1 MEETAKDYELLCI
14 LSPKFEGED
23 LDKAKNNISEIVG
36 KLEGIISFK
45 ESSKKPLAYP
55 INKEKQGVF
64 LISQVSIIP
73 EKLIE
78 LSKELKNDKQILR
91 HLISQLDIRK
101 ERAERAAAARKP
113 AKPKKTIIKKEQPE
127 AEKPSGETLEEIDKK
142 LDEIIGEI

>member
-14 LSPKFEGED
+14 LSPKLEGED

-36 KLEGIISFK
+36 KLAGTINFK

-55 INKEKQGVF
+55 INKEKQGVY
-64 LISQVSIIP
+64 LISQISILP

-78 LSKELKNDKQILR
+78 LSKELRADKQILR
-91 HLISQLDIRK
+91 HLISQSEIREGAERPRIIRK
-101 ERAERAAAARKP
+101 PLKPRK
-113 AKPKKTIIKKEQPE
+113 IITKKEQIE